1 MHRFHRAEEAVLPPV
16 DQFTSQLGQWP
27 CQIKLIPVNA
37 PYFDGEK
44 LLIAAD
50 CTAFAYAN
58 LHQEFMKGKITLIGC
73 PKLDSVDCSQKLTQI
88 IQTNNIQSVTLI
100 RMEVPCCGGLEASVS
115 PCNRNNDY
123 DMSMLCSISISDRC
137 LVSFIN
143 SYIIHSSTFQ

>member
-100 RMEVPCCGGLEASVS
+100 RMEVPCCSGLESSVS
-115 PCNRNNDY
+115 IAYQFLIDALFHLLILISFTQVLSNNQ
-123 DMSMLCSISISDRC
+123 
-137 LVSFIN
+137 SF
-143 SYIIHSSTFQ
+143 